1 MKRTY
6 SNFSKTV
13 LTVLFILFFISF
25 LKQHTMLLIAQ
36 SESLPYRYFLLI
48 KNSAVKKGDLIA
60 IQNHP
65 LADISNVILTK
76 KLIGLPGD
84 QITLH
89 GRIMRVNQE
98 WQGALH
104 KQNSQGYPLT
114 PLNVSTIPAGF
125 VFVAGLHAGSLDS
138 RYAEFGLVEKRHILG
153 RVYGLW

>member
-1 MKRTY
+1 MKFNY
-6 SNFSKTV
+6 SNVSKVLVTV
-13 LTVLFILFFISF
+13 FIGLYGIGF

-36 SESLPYRYFLLI
+36 SDSLPYRYLLLI
-48 KNSAVKKGDLIA
+48 KNAPVKKGDLIA

-65 LADISNVILTK
+65 LGDTSNIILTK
-76 KLIGLPGD
+76 RLIGVPGD
-84 QITLH
+84 KITLH

-104 KQNSQGYPLT
+104 KQNSYGHPLT
-114 PLNVSTIPAGF
+114 PLNIRTIPEGF
-125 VFVAGLHAGSLDS
+125 VFAAGSNAGSLDS